1 MPHNGI
7 DIDQFILLT
16 IYPTAAFFVLG
27 FLRKKFRFSEVLT
40 VRITRRN
47 MYSIFN
53 CIFYINSSWRCTGFG
68 NSTINVWNIIT
79 IYGQKKYN
87 SSDITMSPLCHAFN
101 CFLLRYS
108 INPII

>member
-27 FLRKKFRFSEVLT
+27 FLRKKFRFSEVLQYVLQGGT
-40 VRITRRN
+40 CIVF
-47 MYSIFN
+47 SIVYF
-53 CIFYINSSWRCTGFG
+53 ILIPHGGAQGLAIVPIY
-68 NSTINVWNIIT
+68 VWNIIT